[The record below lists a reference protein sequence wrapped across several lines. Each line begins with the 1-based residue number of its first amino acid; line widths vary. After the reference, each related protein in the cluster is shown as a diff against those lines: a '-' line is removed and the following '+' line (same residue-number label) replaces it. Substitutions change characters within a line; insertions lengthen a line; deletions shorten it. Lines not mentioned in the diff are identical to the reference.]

1 MAWDT
6 ERTKQLLL
14 ESATRHFSERG
25 FAGSRVDAIAKD
37 AGVNKERIYQ
47 YFGDK
52 QALFTSVLQHALL
65 RIFDGAELTGAGPE
79 SVGAYAAALF
89 DRYDEH
95 PELPRL
101 LAWEGLETE
110 GGLALGER
118 VARCAD
124 KAEAIRSACPWLSEA
139 ESRHVLLSVVTLVN
153 GWWTLGQLRG
163 IMLDATSEHADR
175 RSILA
180 AQIAA
185 LATPAT
191 SSVPQPGQLA

>member
-14 ESATRHFSERG
+14 ESATKHFSDRG
-25 FAGSRVDAIAKD
+25 FAGARIDAIAKE

-52 QALFTSVLQHALL
+52 QALFARVLQHALL
-65 RIFDGAELTGAGPE
+65 RIFDGAELTGPGPE
-79 SVGAYAAALF
+79 AVGAYAAALF
-89 DRYDEH
+89 DRYGEH

-110 GGLALGER
+110 GGPALEER
-118 VARCAD
+118 IARGAG

-153 GWWTLGQLRG
+153 GWWTLRQLHG
-163 IMLDATSEHADR
+163 IMLDTTSEHVDR

-180 AQIAA
+180 AQVAA
-185 LATPAT
+185 LALPAT
-191 SSVPQPGQLA
+191 PSVPRPGQLA

>member
-25 FAGSRVDAIAKD
+25 FAGARVDAIAKD

-52 QALFTSVLQHALL
+52 QALFGSVLQRALL
-65 RIFDGAELTGAGPE
+65 RIFDAAELTGEGPE
-79 SVGAYAAALF
+79 AVGAYAAALY
-89 DRYDEH
+89 DRYGEH

-110 GGLALGER
+110 GGLALEER
-118 VARCAD
+118 IARCAG
-124 KAEAIRSACPWLSEA
+124 KAAAIRSACPWLSED

-163 IMLDATSEHADR
+163 IMLGTALAHSDR
-175 RSILA
+175 RSVLA
-180 AQIAA
+180 AQVTAVA
-185 LATPAT
+185 SPA
-191 SSVPQPGQLA
+191 S